1 MVIFNFFVRLVL
13 VIAVMIFWQVPID
26 SSLLFFPFAMA
37 SLLLTGFA
45 IGLALTPLAGLYGDI
60 GRGIP
65 IIAQFWMLLTPVV
78 YPARTEGLAGW
89 LATWNPISP
98 LITTA
103 RECLTAQPLT
113 LLPAF
118 WIVTACA
125 AVVLGTMAAMVM
137 TRFRS
142 FRGKTLFSALITA
155 PLVMPEVITGL
166 SMLLL
171 FVSLGDWFGI
181 FQQRSVAT
189 MWIAHVTFTMAFVT
203 VIISSRL
210 GELDR
215 SLEEAAMDLGA
226 NRLKVFFVITLP
238 IIAPALLSGWLM
250 AFTLSLD
257 DLVIS
262 SFTSGPSSTTLPM
275 KIFSSVR
282 MGVSPKINALASL
295 MILAVSA
302 AALIAWW
309 SMRRS
314 EKRRQR
320 DMQLAL
326 QQN

>member
-1 MVIFNFFVRLVL
+1 MSKVNRSMNLSTLMLIMGFMFLY
-13 VIAVMIFWQVPID
+13 VPIL
-26 SSLLFFPFAMA
+26 SLIVYSFNESKLVTVWSGFSTKWYFELFKDQQMIDAA
-37 SLLLTGFA
+37 KVSLK
-45 IGLALTPLAGLYGDI
+45 LAFI
-60 GRGIP
+60 
-65 IIAQFWMLLTPVV
+65 
-78 YPARTEGLAGW
+78 
-89 LATWNPISP
+89 
-98 LITTA
+98 
-103 RECLTAQPLT
+103 
-113 LLPAF
+113 
-118 WIVTACA
+118 TACA

-137 TRFRS
+137 TRFKS
-142 FRGKTLFSALITA
+142 FKGKTLFSALITA

-166 SMLLL
+166 SLLLL
-171 FVSLGDWFGI
+171 FVSLGEWVGV
-181 FQQRSVAT
+181 FQQRGMGT
-189 MWIAHVTFTMAFVT
+189 MWVAHVTFTMAFVT

-210 GELDR
+210 TELDR

-295 MILAVSA
+295 MILLVSFA
-302 AALIAWW
+302 AMISWW
-309 SMRRS
+309 SMWRS
-314 EKRRQR
+314 ERRRQR

-326 QQN
+326 QNSD

>member
-1 MVIFNFFVRLVL
+1 MSQHARLSRFSMVMLTIGFLFLYLPMLSLIVYSFNESKLVTVWAGFSTKWYFELFRDQQMIDAAKISLKLAFF
-13 VIAVMIFWQVPID
+13 
-26 SSLLFFPFAMA
+26 
-37 SLLLTGFA
+37 
-45 IGLALTPLAGLYGDI
+45 
-60 GRGIP
+60 
-65 IIAQFWMLLTPVV
+65 
-78 YPARTEGLAGW
+78 
-89 LATWNPISP
+89 
-98 LITTA
+98 
-103 RECLTAQPLT
+103 
-113 LLPAF
+113 
-118 WIVTACA
+118 TACA

-189 MWIAHVTFTMAFVT
+189 MWVAHVTFTMAFVT

-295 MILAVSA
+295 MILAVSV

-326 QQN
+326 QQS

>member
-1 MVIFNFFVRLVL
+1 MSQHARLSRFSMVML
-13 VIAVMIFWQVPID
+13 
-26 SSLLFFPFAMA
+26 
-37 SLLLTGFA
+37 A
-45 IGLALTPLAGLYGDI
+45 IGFLFLYLPMLSLIVYSFNESKLVTVWAGFSTKWYFELFRDQQMIDAAKISLKLA
-60 GRGIP
+60 
-65 IIAQFWMLLTPVV
+65 F
-78 YPARTEGLAGW
+78 
-89 LATWNPISP
+89 
-98 LITTA
+98 
-103 RECLTAQPLT
+103 
-113 LLPAF
+113 F
-118 WIVTACA
+118 TACA

-189 MWIAHVTFTMAFVT
+189 MWVAHVTFTMAFVT

-295 MILAVSA
+295 MILAVSV

>member
-1 MVIFNFFVRLVL
+1 MSQPARLSRFSMVML
-13 VIAVMIFWQVPID
+13 
-26 SSLLFFPFAMA
+26 
-37 SLLLTGFA
+37 A
-45 IGLALTPLAGLYGDI
+45 IGFLFLYLPMLSLIVYSFNESKLVTVWAGFSTKWYFELFRDQQMIDAAKISLQLA
-60 GRGIP
+60 
-65 IIAQFWMLLTPVV
+65 F
-78 YPARTEGLAGW
+78 
-89 LATWNPISP
+89 
-98 LITTA
+98 
-103 RECLTAQPLT
+103 
-113 LLPAF
+113 F
-118 WIVTACA
+118 TACA

>member
-1 MVIFNFFVRLVL
+1 MSQPARLSRFSMVML
-13 VIAVMIFWQVPID
+13 
-26 SSLLFFPFAMA
+26 
-37 SLLLTGFA
+37 A
-45 IGLALTPLAGLYGDI
+45 IGFLFLYLPMLSLIVYSFNESKLVTVWAGFSTKWYFELFRDQQMIDAAKISLQLA
-60 GRGIP
+60 
-65 IIAQFWMLLTPVV
+65 F
-78 YPARTEGLAGW
+78 
-89 LATWNPISP
+89 
-98 LITTA
+98 
-103 RECLTAQPLT
+103 
-113 LLPAF
+113 F
-118 WIVTACA
+118 TACA

-295 MILAVSA
+295 MILAVSV

>member
-1 MVIFNFFVRLVL
+1 MSQPARLSRFSMVML
-13 VIAVMIFWQVPID
+13 
-26 SSLLFFPFAMA
+26 
-37 SLLLTGFA
+37 A
-45 IGLALTPLAGLYGDI
+45 IGFLFLYLPMLSLIVYSFNESKLVTVWAGFSTKWSVELFRDQQMIDAAKISLQLA
-60 GRGIP
+60 
-65 IIAQFWMLLTPVV
+65 F
-78 YPARTEGLAGW
+78 
-89 LATWNPISP
+89 
-98 LITTA
+98 
-103 RECLTAQPLT
+103 
-113 LLPAF
+113 F
-118 WIVTACA
+118 TACA

>member
-1 MVIFNFFVRLVL
+1 MSQHARLSRFSMVML
-13 VIAVMIFWQVPID
+13 
-26 SSLLFFPFAMA
+26 
-37 SLLLTGFA
+37 A
-45 IGLALTPLAGLYGDI
+45 IGFLFLYLPMLSLIVYSFNESKLVTVWAGFSTKWYFELFRDQQMIDAAKISLQLA
-60 GRGIP
+60 
-65 IIAQFWMLLTPVV
+65 F
-78 YPARTEGLAGW
+78 
-89 LATWNPISP
+89 
-98 LITTA
+98 
-103 RECLTAQPLT
+103 
-113 LLPAF
+113 F
-118 WIVTACA
+118 TACA

-189 MWIAHVTFTMAFVT
+189 MWVAHVTFTMAFVT